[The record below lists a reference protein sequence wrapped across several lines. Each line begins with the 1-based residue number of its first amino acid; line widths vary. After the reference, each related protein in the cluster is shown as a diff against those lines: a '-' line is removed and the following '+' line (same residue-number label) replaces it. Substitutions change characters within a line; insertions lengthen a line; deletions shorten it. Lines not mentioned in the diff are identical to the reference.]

1 MLILVRNR
9 QRKIERFF
17 SSFSSHFPAAVHFE
31 MIQLCAALL
40 DTHRFAKSHPVF
52 RISARDTQ
60 RFVRTNACDS
70 ANILNV
76 PPRVVLIWRRP
87 PVDYRPDGIEPVFM
101 VVCTRQHLKRCTP
114 AMLHGFKLTELRV
127 CLQGLQALP
136 FIL

>member
-9 QRKIERFF
+9 QRKIGRFF

-76 PPRVVLIWRRP
+76 PLRVVLIWRCP
-87 PVDYRPDGIEPVFM
+87 SIDNCPDGIKAVRMMSGTGTCHLQFSLLKALKNHAKTAFFDEETCVFS
-101 VVCTRQHLKRCTP
+101 KN
-114 AMLHGFKLTELRV
+114 G
-127 CLQGLQALP
+127 
-136 FIL
+136 